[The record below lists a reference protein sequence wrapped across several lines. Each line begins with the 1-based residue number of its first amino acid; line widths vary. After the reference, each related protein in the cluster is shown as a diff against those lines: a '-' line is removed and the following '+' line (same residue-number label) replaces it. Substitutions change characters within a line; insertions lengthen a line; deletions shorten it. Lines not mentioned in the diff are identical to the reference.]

1 MKTIRRSA
9 ARGSCTCCIEIDGG
23 WEQRREKIQHQYNY
37 YIIRPGALQLIVIIF
52 IMWWR
57 LRGVNDYELM
67 AQQITLPRYF

>member
-1 MKTIRRSA
+1 MEDGSKGGRKYNINTIR
-9 ARGSCTCCIEIDGG
+9 
-23 WEQRREKIQHQYNY
+23 Y
-37 YIIRPGALQLIVIIF
+37 YIIRPGALQLIIIIF

>member
-1 MKTIRRSA
+1 MGAK
-9 ARGSCTCCIEIDGG
+9 E
-23 WEQRREKIQHQYNY
+23 EKIQHQYNY
-37 YIIRPGALQLIVIIF
+37 YIIRPGALQLIIIIF